1 MQSTIQSG
9 YFGALLTLVLV
20 ASTSAYGQ
28 NGNASPN
35 AQGNDQWKTNGNQAN
50 PDHFIGTVN
59 DRDLIFKSNNVE
71 RLRITPEGN
80 VGIGTSTPATLLD
93 VNGNAQFRNNVF
105 LPGLPTLSLPF
116 DNSYGMLLNDPA
128 GATFRVSY
136 ADLLKKLT
144 PDVYGYPELPPN
156 FLSICEL
163 AGYLDN
169 PVWHNGPNKIFS
181 ECLEVRV
188 GIGTST
194 PRSTLDVIGTTFSE
208 QVAIGIAP
216 ANASAQLHI
225 KSSFTS
231 PSYKLLTVE
240 NSTRKLLELDNAG
253 LLHAREIKVDL
264 QTWPDYV
271 FEHDYDLRPLK
282 DLEAYIQ
289 KEGHLPNVPSAK
301 EIEENGMNVGEMNKI
316 MMEKLEELTLY
327 VIDLQK
333 QVEEQ
338 NALIM
343 ELRIKE

>member
-1 MQSTIQSG
+1 MKTRIHIN
-9 YFGALLTLVLV
+9 YFALLLGLIF
-20 ASTSAYGQ
+20 STSAHAQ
-28 NGNASPN
+28 SNLDRWNTDGNL
-35 AQGNDQWKTNGNQAN
+35 GDTTK
-50 PDHFIGTVN
+50 FLGTTDSQPVLFRT
-59 DRDLIFKSNNVE
+59 DGAE
-71 RLRITPEGN
+71 RMRITANGRLGINVKKPQARLDVKGN
-80 VGIGTSTPATLLD
+80 V
-93 VNGNAQFRNNVF
+93 QFRNDLL
-105 LPGLPTLSLPF
+105 LPGLVTLPTPLDNQYSLLF
-116 DNSYGMLLNDPA
+116 SDAQGT
-128 GATFRVSY
+128 TFRLNYSEF
-136 ADLLKKLT
+136 LKKLT

-181 ECLEVRV
+181 ECSEVRV

-225 KSSFTS
+225 KSSLTN

-282 DLEAYIQ
+282 ELAAYIQ

-316 MMEKLEELTLY
+316 LMEKLEELTLY
-327 VIDLQK
+327 VIDLQD
-333 QVEEQ
+333 QVDEQ
-338 NALIM
+338 NARII
-343 ELRIKE
+343 ELQIKE